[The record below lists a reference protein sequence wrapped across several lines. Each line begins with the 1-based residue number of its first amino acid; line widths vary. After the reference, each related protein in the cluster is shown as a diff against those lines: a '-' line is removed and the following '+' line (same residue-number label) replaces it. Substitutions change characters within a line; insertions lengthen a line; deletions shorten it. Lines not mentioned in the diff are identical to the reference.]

1 MAFKKGISG
10 NPTGRP
16 KGVKNKTS
24 EVLRNF
30 ISDFL
35 EDEFIEVVNNYR
47 KLDPKDRIK
56 VYTDLLQYGLPK
68 LQSVSNEI
76 SFEELTDDQLD
87 KIIEK
92 LIESHAA

>member
-92 LIESHAA
+92 LIASHAA

>member
-1 MAFKKGISG
+1 MPFKKGISG

-16 KGVKNKTS
+16 RGKKNKTT
-24 EVLRNF
+24 EILRNL
-30 ISDFL
+30 ISGLL
-35 EDEFIEVVNNYR
+35 EDEFTEIVKNYR
-47 KLDPKDRIK
+47 KLPPKDRIK

-76 SFEELTDDQLD
+76 SFEDLTDEQLD

-92 LIESHAA
+92 LIENHAA

>member
-30 ISDFL
+30 VSNFL
-35 EDEFIEVVNNYR
+35 EDKFIGVVKDYK

-76 SFEELTDDQLD
+76 SFEELTDEQLD

-92 LIESHAA
+92 LINSHAT